1 MGEMLV
7 RLLVDPFLG
16 AYERFAGAIPTL
28 AAALLLLLVGMFLA
42 RAVRTLIE
50 LALGKLRLDDHT
62 SRVGINEVL
71 SRLGLGKSP
80 TFAFAWVAHWFILFL
95 FIVSAANAVNMTVV
109 SVLLERFVQAFPSMV
124 AAVLIL
130 FGGLLFGRLV
140 AHILRNAAAANSIRG
155 GAVVAVAA
163 QTVAIGASGIIA
175 LEQIGVRP
183 QILIPTAQILVG
195 SIGLAVAIALGLGAK
210 DIAADY
216 LRDLLRPPR

>member
-1 MGEMLV
+1 MGQNLA
-7 RLLVDPFLG
+7 RLFVDPFLG
-16 AYERFAGAIPTL
+16 AYDRFSGAIPTL

-42 RAVRTLIE
+42 RGVRTLIE
-50 LALGKLRLDDHT
+50 VVLGKLRLDDHT

-71 SRLGLGKSP
+71 ARLGLGKSP
-80 TFAFAWVAHWFILFL
+80 TFALAWVAHWFILFL

-109 SVLLERFVQAFPSMV
+109 SEMLERFVGVLPSLI

-130 FGGLLFGRLV
+130 FGGLLFGRLL

-163 QTVAIGASGIIA
+163 QTVAIGAAGIIA

-183 QILIPTAQILVG
+183 QILIPTVQILIG
-195 SIGLAVAIALGLGAK
+195 SIGLAVAIAIGLGAK
-210 DIAADY
+210 DLAAEY
-216 LRDLLRPPR
+216 LRDLLRPHR